1 MKSTFNKKL
10 ITVCIAI
17 VITTFIIIRLIRIE
31 ETLVVIDKINSVV
44 RPFIIG
50 ICLAYLLNFLYKKV
64 LTFEDKHMKFIKSD
78 GLRKFLAIAF
88 TYIITIGSFV
98 LLIIVTIPSLSSS
111 IKGVIDNLPKTI
123 DNLRGIV
130 DRFLKENKWM
140 QAVLG
145 SDVEEFQGRAQD
157 LIVNNLNYDKD
168 FFSNKLFEIV
178 SGTFTYAVNI
188 LVAIIV
194 SIMLLANKEVMTEQ
208 CKKVILAIFGDKRS
222 NIIFDELKIAN
233 KKFSGFLIGKL
244 IDSIIIG
251 IITFVACVVMGI
263 NYSALIALIVGVT
276 NIIPILGPFIGG
288 GVSLIIVFSQ
298 SPGLTLHFVMFVV
311 ILQQIDGNI
320 IGPKCIGNSLN
331 LNSFWVLLSIFI
343 FGNLFGFVGMII
355 GVPLFAVVYD
365 IIGKLVNNKLK
376 TNAEKKVEFEQARFE
391 FTAENVE
398 CSYIIMDD
406 NSNNTESTLQT

>member
-1 MKSTFNKKL
+1 LKSTFNKKL
-10 ITVCIAI
+10 ITVCIAV

-31 ETLVVIDKINSVV
+31 ETLVVIDKINSVI

-64 LTFEDKHMKFIKSD
+64 LALEDKHLKFIKSD

-130 DRFLKENKWM
+130 DRFLKENKWI

-168 FFSNKLFEIV
+168 FFSNKLFEII

-208 CKKVILAIFGDKRS
+208 CKKVILAIFGEKRS

-251 IITFVACVVMGI
+251 IIAFVACVVMGI

-298 SPGLTLHFVMFVV
+298 SPGLTLHFVIFVV

-355 GVPLFAVVYD
+355 GVPLFAVIYD
-365 IIGKLVNNKLK
+365 IAGKVINNKIK
-376 TNAEKKVEFEQARFE
+376 KQTNKKEISVNDKIWVTDDKVECTYAICKF
-391 FTAENVE
+391 
-398 CSYIIMDD
+398 D
-406 NSNNTESTLQT
+406 NTDIES

>member
-1 MKSTFNKKL
+1 
-10 ITVCIAI
+10 VCIAV

-31 ETLVVIDKINSVV
+31 ETLVVIDKINSVI

-64 LTFEDKHMKFIKSD
+64 LALEDKHLKFIKSD

-130 DRFLKENKWM
+130 DRFLKENKWI

-168 FFSNKLFEIV
+168 FFSNKLFEII

-208 CKKVILAIFGDKRS
+208 CKKVILAIFGEKRS

-251 IITFVACVVMGI
+251 IIAFVACVVMGI

-298 SPGLTLHFVMFVV
+298 SPGLTLHFVIFVV

-355 GVPLFAVVYD
+355 GVPLFAVIYD
-365 IIGKLVNNKLK
+365 IAGKVINNKIK
-376 TNAEKKVEFEQARFE
+376 KQTNKKEISVNDKIWVTDDKVECTYAICKF
-391 FTAENVE
+391 
-398 CSYIIMDD
+398 D
-406 NSNNTESTLQT
+406 NTDIES